1 MINSYKTM
9 AVDDFSEYL
18 KCMPGGYVLI
28 GCQNKD
34 KYPQHH
40 PDFYVDDPAME
51 KAFELVNKVFL
62 KINEVKK

>member
-1 MINSYKTM
+1 MY
-9 AVDDFSEYL
+9 A
-18 KCMPGGYVLI
+18 GGYVLI

-62 KINEVKK
+62 KINGSEKMIKSSSDYLPGCP

>member
-1 MINSYKTM
+1 
-9 AVDDFSEYL
+9 
-18 KCMPGGYVLI
+18 MPGGYVLI